1 MKIYLQKILAFLAG
15 SIIKKYHP
23 DIVAITGS
31 VGKTT
36 AKETAVRVLSETFSV
51 RGNEKSYNNELGVPL
66 TIIGCHAPGR
76 SALGWCRVFFCALS
90 LLVWRSRSYPAILV
104 LEMGADAPG
113 DIEKLVAI
121 APPKIG
127 VITAIGPTH
136 LEKLGSVER
145 LVDEKMKIFSRHTSP
160 DQWIVLNADDPYL
173 LSSVSVN
180 PTSRILTFGANESA
194 TLRISDI
201 AERYVF
207 HSDHKD
213 YISGVF
219 CTLTH
224 NNESVRVELPRLVG
238 RHVLPSVIAA
248 AAVGLIYCISL
259 PEIAQRLH
267 HAEPAVGRMHLISGI
282 KHTLLIDDTYNSS
295 PNAARG
301 ALDVLMSFEIDGGA
315 RRIAV
320 LGDMRELGAHTEEEH
335 RILGEYAAKAGIDYV
350 LAVGQASHFLAD
362 GARKC
367 LDESHIFVF
376 TDSASAGLLL
386 QELMEKGDVVLIKGS
401 QNVLRMERIVR
412 EVMAEPLRA
421 SELLV
426 RQEKE
431 WEV

>member
-1 MKIYLQKILAFLAG
+1 MKIYFQNVLAFLAKG
-15 SIIKKYHP
+15 IVKKYRP

-36 AKETAVRVLSETFSV
+36 AKEATVRVLSETFSV

-66 TIIGCHAPGR
+66 TIIGCRAPGR
-76 SALGWCRVFFCALS
+76 SMFGWCRVLFRALS
-90 LLVWRSRSYPAILV
+90 LLVWKSRSYPAVLV

-127 VITAIGPTH
+127 LITAIGPTH

-145 LVDEKMKIFSRHTSP
+145 LVEEKMKIFSRHTRP
-160 DQWIVLNADDPYL
+160 DQWIVLNADDPR
-173 LSSVSVN
+173 LSSSSVG
-180 PTSRILTFGANESA
+180 PQTLSFGTDESA

-201 AERYVF
+201 TERNVF

-219 CTLTH
+219 CTLTF
-224 NNESVRVELPRLVG
+224 NDESVRVELPHLVG
-238 RHVLPSVIAA
+238 KHVLPSVIAA
-248 AAVGLIYCISL
+248 GAIGLIYRISL

-267 HAEPAVGRMHLISGI
+267 HVQPAVGRMHPIPGI

-301 ALDVLMSFEIDGGA
+301 ALDVLMSFEIDAGA

-335 RILGEYAAKAGIDYV
+335 RMIGEYAGIAGVDYL
-350 LAVGQASHFLAD
+350 LAVGEASHFLAG
-362 GARKC
+362 GARKY
-367 LDESHIFVF
+367 LDESRVFVF
-376 TDSASAGLLL
+376 NDSASAGLVL
-386 QELMEKGDVVLIKGS
+386 QDMMEKGDIVLIKGS
-401 QNVLRMERIVR
+401 QNVLRMERIVK
-412 EVMAEPLRA
+412 EVMAEPFRA
-421 SELLV
+421 EELLV
-426 RQEKE
+426 RQDPE
-431 WEV
+431 WQ